1 MAVVVWPPVSDNWGM
16 ETIYL
21 DHNATTPVRP
31 EVVEA
36 MSRAYRDGYANP
48 ASQHQPGQR
57 ARRALEDARERIASL
72 LGASLTDSRPDR
84 MLFTSGGTEANNLAV
99 LGIAEARG
107 RGEPGQIVISAIEH
121 PSVIEP
127 AERLLE
133 RGWRLDTLGVTRDG
147 VVRVDDLLGV
157 VTPQT
162 HLVSVILGSHETGV
176 LQPVKE
182 LASTCRKIGV
192 PLHTD
197 AVQVAGKRPIDFRG
211 LGVATLTV
219 AAHKFQGPL
228 GIGAL
233 VLDADTRLVP
243 MLFGGEQ
250 QNRLRPGT
258 EPVALALGM
267 LTALELWQAECE
279 SEIRR
284 ITALRERF
292 ETGLR
297 SGYAGVVVNG
307 AGAERLPHTA
317 NVAFPGLDGQILLM
331 ALDLAG
337 VACSVGSACA
347 SGSTELSP
355 TLRAMQLPH
364 EIVAGSL
371 RFSLG
376 STTTEAEVDEA
387 VRRIVRVAND
397 LKAMR

>member
-1 MAVVVWPPVSDNWGM
+1 M

-36 MSRAYRDGYANP
+36 MARAYRDGYANP

-57 ARRALEDARERIASL
+57 ARRALEDARERIAAL
-72 LGASLTDSRPDR
+72 LGASVTDTRPDR
-84 MLFTSGGTEANNLAV
+84 LLFTSGGTESNNLAI

-107 RGEPGQIVISAIEH
+107 RGDPGQVVISAIEH

-133 RGWRLDTLGVTRDG
+133 LGWRLDTLGVTHDG
-147 VVRVDDLLGV
+147 VVRVDDLPEIL
-157 VTPQT
+157 TPQT
-162 HLVSVILGSHETGV
+162 HLVSIILGSHETGV
-176 LQPVKE
+176 LQPVRE
-182 LASTCRKIGV
+182 LASACREIGV

-197 AVQVAGKRPIDFRG
+197 AVQVAGKLPVDFRG
-211 LGVATLTV
+211 LGVAALTV

-228 GIGAL
+228 GVGAL
-233 VLDADTRLVP
+233 VLDAGTRLVP
-243 MLFGGEQ
+243 ILFGGEQ

-258 EPVALALGM
+258 EPVALAIGM
-267 LTALELWQAECE
+267 LTALELWQAEFE
-279 SEIRR
+279 SEVRR

-297 SGYAGVVVNG
+297 TGYADAVVNG

-317 NVAFPGLDGQILLM
+317 NVAFPGLDGQMLLM

-397 LKAMR
+397 LKAVR

>member
-1 MAVVVWPPVSDNWGM
+1 M

-36 MSRAYRDGYANP
+36 ISRAYRDGYANP

-57 ARRALEDARERIASL
+57 ARRALEDARERIARL
-72 LGASLTDSRPDR
+72 LGASLTDTRPDR
-84 MLFTSGGTEANNLAV
+84 LLFTSGGTEANNLAV

-107 RGEPGQIVISAIEH
+107 RDEPGQVVISAIEH

-147 VVRVDDLLGV
+147 VVRVDDLPGV
-157 VTPQT
+157 LTPQT

-176 LQPVKE
+176 LQPVRE
-182 LASTCRKIGV
+182 LALTCREIGV

-197 AVQVAGKRPIDFRG
+197 AVQVAGKLPVDFRG
-211 LGVATLTV
+211 LGVAALTV
-219 AAHKFQGPL
+219 AAHKFRGPL

-243 MLFGGEQ
+243 ILFGGEQ

-279 SEIRR
+279 SEVRR
-284 ITALRERF
+284 MTSLRERF

-297 SGYAGVVVNG
+297 SGYTDAVVNG

-317 NVAFPGLDGQILLM
+317 NVAFPGLEGQILLM

>member
-1 MAVVVWPPVSDNWGM
+1 MPDNWGM
-16 ETIYL
+16 DTIYL

-36 MSRAYRDGYANP
+36 ISRAYRDGYANP

-57 ARRALEDARERIASL
+57 ARRALEDARERIARL
-72 LGASLTDSRPDR
+72 LGASLTDTRPDR
-84 MLFTSGGTEANNLAV
+84 LLFTSGGTEANNLAV
-99 LGIAEARG
+99 LGIAEAGG
-107 RGEPGQIVISAIEH
+107 RGEPGQVVISAIEH
-121 PSVIEP
+121 PSIIEP

-147 VVRVDDLLGV
+147 VVRVDDLPGV

-182 LASTCRKIGV
+182 LASACREIGV

-197 AVQVAGKRPIDFRG
+197 AVQVAGKLPVDFRG
-211 LGVATLTV
+211 LGVAALTV

-233 VLDADTRLVP
+233 VLDNDTRLVP
-243 MLFGGEQ
+243 ILFGGEQ
-250 QNRLRPGT
+250 QSRLRPGT

-267 LTALELWQAECE
+267 LTAMELWQADCE
-279 SEIRR
+279 SEVRR
-284 ITALRERF
+284 MTSLRERF
-292 ETGLR
+292 ENGLR
-297 SGYAGVVVNG
+297 TGYAEVVVNG
-307 AGAERLPHTA
+307 VGAERLPHTT
-317 NVAFPGLDGQILLM
+317 NVAFPGLEGQILLM

-337 VACSVGSACA
+337 VACSVGSACS

-376 STTTEAEVDEA
+376 ATTTEVEVDEA

>member
-1 MAVVVWPPVSDNWGM
+1 M

-36 MSRAYRDGYANP
+36 ISRAYGDGYANP

-57 ARRALEDARERIASL
+57 ARRALEDARERIAAL
-72 LGASLTDSRPDR
+72 LGASLTDTRPDR
-84 MLFTSGGTEANNLAV
+84 LLFTSGGTEANNLAI

-107 RGEPGQIVISAIEH
+107 RGEPGQVVISAIEH

-147 VVRVDDLLGV
+147 VVRVDDLPGV
-157 VTPQT
+157 VTPET

-182 LASTCRKIGV
+182 MASACREIGV

-197 AVQVAGKRPIDFRG
+197 AVQVAGKLPVDFRR
-211 LGVATLTV
+211 LEVAALTV

-267 LTALELWQAECE
+267 LTALELWQADCE

-284 ITALRERF
+284 MTSLRERF

-297 SGYAGVVVNG
+297 SGYAEVVVNG
-307 AGAERLPHTA
+307 AGAWRLPHTA
-317 NVAFPGLDGQILLM
+317 NVAFPGLEGQILLM

-376 STTTEAEVDEA
+376 WTTTEAEVDEA